1 MVAGYKKDS
10 TSHAGKLE
18 DVEPM
23 DSLEGLLV
31 PLYHGPS
38 PEYKEEILD

>member
-1 MVAGYKKDS
+1 MKS
-10 TSHAGKLE
+10 PTSFAIASVKGMEGAEL
-18 DVEPM
+18 M

-38 PEYKEEILD
+38 AECKEEF

>member
-1 MVAGYKKDS
+1 MKS
-10 TSHAGKLE
+10 PTSFAGKLE
-18 DVEPM
+18 DAELM

-38 PEYKEEILD
+38 AECKEEF

>member
-1 MVAGYKKDS
+1 MKS
-10 TSHAGKLE
+10 PTSFADKLE

-38 PEYKEEILD
+38 PECKEENQIERE